1 MDKQI
6 REKRTRRSGVKTYY
20 GHNSSLPV
28 SSGGHVYPGQQIARM
43 GSAGLTTDNHCYF
56 GIMRSGTVVNPLN
69 YLG

>member
-1 MDKQI
+1 M
-6 REKRTRRSGVKTYY
+6 
-20 GHNSSLPV
+20 

-43 GSAGLTTDNHCYF
+43 GSAGLPTDNHCYF